1 MIKIAF
7 KKVGKESL
15 AVTGVLILAIVNSC
29 LVYMLGY
36 KFGVT
41 NFVAERRAISADY
54 RPEVMVDYPNFST
67 FWEVWDLI
75 KTKSASRGQITND

>member
-1 MIKIAF
+1 MIKISL

-41 NFVAERRAISADY
+41 NFIVEKKAISTNY
-54 RPEVMVDYPNFST
+54 RPETVVYYPYFS
-67 FWEVWDLI
+67 
-75 KTKSASRGQITND
+75 